1 MDTNLNTDLIEKIVK
16 ECITVIEATNLA
28 DRTLTTYDNSLVEFA
43 RQRFISNLEK
53 RFNMKNG
60 IL

>member
-28 DRTLTTYDNSLVEFA
+28 DRTLTTYDTSLVEFA

>member
-1 MDTNLNTDLIEKIVK
+1 MDTNLNTELIEKIVK
-16 ECITVIEATNLA
+16 ECVTVIEATSFN
-28 DRTLTTYDNSLVEFA
+28 DRTLTTYDTSLVEFA

-53 RFNMKNG
+53 RFNMKND

>member
-1 MDTNLNTDLIEKIVK
+1 MDTNLNTELIEKIVK

>member
-1 MDTNLNTDLIEKIVK
+1 MDTNLNTELIEKIVK
-16 ECITVIEATNLA
+16 ECVTVIEASSFT
-28 DRTLTTYDNSLVEFA
+28 DRTLTTYDTSLVEFA